1 MALSEYE
8 RRVLNEIETDL
19 SRTGYR
25 RWLRWLRSLP
35 RNTQALL
42 RRRWRLSIAT
52 ALWLTVCVVS
62 GVFAPAVVATAVAS
76 VAGFVLGWLWGNRA
90 RLSRWGRR

>member
-19 SRTGYR
+19 SQTGYR
-25 RWLRWLRSLP
+25 RWLCWLRNLP
-35 RNTQALL
+35 RHARVLV

-52 ALWLTVCVVS
+52 LLWLAACVVA
-62 GVFAPAVVATAVAS
+62 GLLAPAPVAAAAAS

-90 RLSRWGRR
+90 RLGRWGRG